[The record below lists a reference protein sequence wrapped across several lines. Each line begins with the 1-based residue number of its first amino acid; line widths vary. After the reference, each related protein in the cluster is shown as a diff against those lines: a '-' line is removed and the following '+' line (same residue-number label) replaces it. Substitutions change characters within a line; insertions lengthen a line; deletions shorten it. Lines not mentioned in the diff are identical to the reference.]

1 LGGAIAIGVLY
12 TRGDRQREDRPPI
25 AITMLG
31 RWHEIDGTGFAI
43 SESNDP
49 KVMFSGYWPAMGR
62 RNASDEL
69 FRNEAGRET

>member
-1 LGGAIAIGVLY
+1 
-12 TRGDRQREDRPPI
+12 
-25 AITMLG
+25 MLG